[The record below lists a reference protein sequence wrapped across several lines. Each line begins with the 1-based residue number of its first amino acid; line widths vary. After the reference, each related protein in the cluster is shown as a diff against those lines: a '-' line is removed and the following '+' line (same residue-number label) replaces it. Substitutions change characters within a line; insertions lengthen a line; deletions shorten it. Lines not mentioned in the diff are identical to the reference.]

1 MIILLSADVR
11 TEEIE
16 AITGRVRELG
26 LDVAPL
32 DDRRGRAFEVIG
44 DDPGAVLELR
54 RAPGV
59 ARIMTRRT
67 PLDRGEPLWPHFAL
81 RLSILTLLLVT
92 VLVLL
97 TAYAPPGLAD
107 KAGPDQPPATEWH
120 LRPLA
125 GFLKLLPG
133 MLGGFAV
140 LLAWLLFL
148 AWPFLDRADES
159 TPAGRR
165 TARIVRAAGVALLIF
180 VIVLGVTG

>member
-11 TEEIE
+11 PDQVE

-26 LDVAPL
+26 LDLAPL

-44 DDPGAVLELR
+44 EDPGAVLELR
-54 RAPGV
+54 RAPGI
-59 ARIMTRRT
+59 AGIMTRRT

-81 RLSILTLLLVT
+81 RLSILALLLVT
-92 VLVLL
+92 ALVLL

-107 KAGPDQPPATEWH
+107 KAGPDQPPAMEWH

-125 GFLKLLPG
+125 GFMRLLPG
-133 MLGGFAV
+133 AIGGTAV

-148 AWPFLDRADES
+148 AWPFLDRADEN

-165 TARIVRAAGVALLIF
+165 TARIIRAAGVALLVF

>member
-1 MIILLSADVR
+1 MIILLNADVAP
-11 TEEIE
+11 EEIE

-44 DDPGAVLELR
+44 EDPGAVLQLR
-54 RAPGV
+54 HEPGV

-81 RLSILTLLLVT
+81 RLSILSLLLVIA
-92 VLVLL
+92 LVLL
-97 TAYAPPGLAD
+97 TAYAPPGLGD
-107 KAGPDQPPATEWH
+107 KAGPDQPPVTEWH

-125 GFLKLLPG
+125 GFLRLLPG
-133 MLGGFAV
+133 LLGGTAV

-148 AWPFLDRADES
+148 FWPFLDRADES
-159 TPAGRR
+159 TFAGRR
-165 TARIVRAAGVALLIF
+165 TARIIRAAGVALLVF

>member
-1 MIILLSADVR
+1 MIILLSADVSPAQV
-11 TEEIE
+11 E

-44 DDPGAVLELR
+44 EDPGAVLELR
-54 RAPGV
+54 GSPGV
-59 ARIMTRRT
+59 AGIMTRRT
-67 PLDRGEPLWPHFAL
+67 PLDKGEPLWPHFAL
-81 RLSILTLLLVT
+81 RLSILALLLLT

-107 KAGPDQPPATEWH
+107 KAGPDQPPAMEWH

-125 GFLKLLPG
+125 GFMRLLGP
-133 MLGGFAV
+133 LGGTAV
-140 LLAWLLFL
+140 LFFWLVFLF
-148 AWPFLDRADES
+148 WPFLDHADER
-159 TPAGRR
+159 TPGGRR
-165 TARIVRAAGVALLIF
+165 TARIIRLAGVALLIF